1 MLAKFPASKLVTIIA
16 SVISFAAL
24 WAFIAGLGWSGGS
37 ATQAATDLPPA
48 APLPNA
54 PAPVAPAKP
63 QVIVQQTTVVR
74 RIHVSDGGAPAG
86 APSAPVSA
94 DVPRQPAASAPPSAP
109 APAAPPPPQ
118 AAAPQ
123 PARAAPA
130 PVPVTTTRGS

>member
-1 MLAKFPASKLVTIIA
+1 MFAKFSASKLVTIVA

-37 ATQAATDLPPA
+37 ANQAAAGLPPA

-54 PAPVAPAKP
+54 PAPAPADP
-63 QVIVQQTTVVR
+63 PVIVQQTTVVR

-86 APSAPVSA
+86 APSAPTTA
-94 DVPRQPAASAPPSAP
+94 DVPRPAAAAPPSAP
-109 APAAPPPPQ
+109 APAAPPPPR

-130 PVPVTTTRGS
+130 PLPVTTTRGS